1 MPLKDKDLKHIA
13 YLARINIDKN
23 KIPSLKKELESI
35 LDLVERMNV
44 ADTKSVLA
52 MSHPFDIS
60 QPLREDKVTEEN
72 DRDNLQ
78 KSAPSTKAGLFLVPK
93 VLDGES

>member
-35 LDLVERMNV
+35 LDLVEQMNV

-52 MSHPFDIS
+52 MSHPLDIS